1 MYIKAK
7 WLKSEANFFGHTLSI
22 VANPLTM
29 VSHAWLSIDIRGGAG
44 WGNCHLAFDGHSNSC
59 ATILVVV
66 NLLLLVKKISIKINY

>member
-44 WGNCHLAFDGHSNSC
+44 E
-59 ATILVVV
+59 T
-66 NLLLLVKKISIKINY
+66 VK

>member
-1 MYIKAK
+1 MIIYKHFSNSILQRHIYVCTNVIAK

-44 WGNCHLAFDGHSNSC
+44 E
-59 ATILVVV
+59 TV
-66 NLLLLVKKISIKINY
+66 N